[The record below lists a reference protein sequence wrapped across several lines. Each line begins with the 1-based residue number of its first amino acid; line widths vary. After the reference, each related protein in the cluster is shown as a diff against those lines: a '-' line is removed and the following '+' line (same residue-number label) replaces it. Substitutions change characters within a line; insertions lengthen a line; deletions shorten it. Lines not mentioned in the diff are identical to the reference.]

1 VEKLTRSEVRKAM
14 KTATSSGRPTAFH
27 RDQAGDVRQHIG
39 AVSSFTG
46 VAITAGKMT
55 GRVTLVNEPDEHPP
69 GKTVTR

>member
-1 VEKLTRSEVRKAM
+1 M
-14 KTATSSGRPTAFH
+14 KTGNLIGPADRVH

-46 VAITAGKMT
+46 VAITAGRMT
-55 GRVTLVNEPDEHPP
+55 GTVTLADEPDEHPL